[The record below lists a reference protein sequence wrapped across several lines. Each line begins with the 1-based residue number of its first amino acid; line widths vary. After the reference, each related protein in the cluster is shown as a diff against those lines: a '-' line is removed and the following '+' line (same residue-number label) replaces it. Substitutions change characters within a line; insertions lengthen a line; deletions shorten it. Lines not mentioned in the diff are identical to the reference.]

1 MADTIENKL
10 VDKRVAQRYIR
21 KGLLDEKDYEQY
33 LKRLP
38 DVADQAVDVESEI
51 EHVETEKDV

>member
-1 MADTIENKL
+1 MADTIENRL

-21 KGLLDEKDYEQY
+21 KGILDEKEFEQY

-38 DVADQAVDVESEI
+38 DVADQATAVESEI
-51 EHVETEKDV
+51 EHVETDQDE

>member
-1 MADTIENKL
+1 MADTLENKL

-21 KGLLDEKDYEQY
+21 KGLLEEKDFEQY

-38 DVADQAVDVESEI
+38 DVSDQAVEVESEI
-51 EHVETEKDV
+51 EHVETEKDE

>member
-21 KGLLDEKDYEQY
+21 KGLLDEKDFEQY

-51 EHVETEKDV
+51 EHVETEKDE

>member
-51 EHVETEKDV
+51 EHVETEKDE